1 MKAITNESDSQYQ
14 LGAGDADLCHDE
26 GCSWTLTNGVLQWV
40 CCCNKYLCNTGFP
53 IPANTTISASDVS
66 TSKSV
71 ILVLI
76 SALMIIIIP
85 HKKIKLFS
93 FIFKD
98 LSLNFTIISEIN
110 TQIRIIT
117 TLS

>member
-1 MKAITNESDSQYQ
+1 
-14 LGAGDADLCHDE
+14 
-26 GCSWTLTNGVLQWV
+26 
-40 CCCNKYLCNTGFP
+40 
-53 IPANTTISASDVS
+53 
-66 TSKSV
+66 
-71 ILVLI
+71 
-76 SALMIIIIP
+76 MIIIIP